1 MRRAWL
7 LLLPQHMHALQACS
21 CCVRDES
28 VENSICQWW
37 PSRVI
42 HAEPAHFAV
51 ARGGF
56 EATPKAETPHGAGLI
71 KAHRQCVCCDVQVFD
86 VELHAV
92 HSCRRRQFAMFSDV
106 VCDS

>member
-1 MRRAWL
+1 M
-7 LLLPQHMHALQACS
+7 
-21 CCVRDES
+21 CVRSEKIK
-28 VENSICQWW
+28 NGPWQWC

-42 HAEPAHFAV
+42 HAEPVGKAV
-51 ARGGF
+51 ARVVLKQDCRQR
-56 EATPKAETPHGAGLI
+56 TLHGAGLI
-71 KAHRQCVCCDVQVFD
+71 KAYRQHMCAVHEQVFD